1 MLGVSTRMNKSE
13 LKNRFR
19 KEALKRLSKKR
30 VNNYKI
36 DKLLTKELFNFI
48 KNIKAKDIMLFIP
61 LKTEP
66 NIVPLIKL
74 LRECGYNLY
83 VPFIIGD
90 RFKLV
95 KYRLPLNKK
104 NFGIKEP
111 NNSYK
116 KVKKIDL
123 AIVPIL
129 GIDSTYRRVGFGK
142 GMYDRFYSK
151 YSSKIDKTIF
161 LQRYIYC
168 IDKEITNSY
177 DISADYLFANS
188 IIEIDV

>member
-13 LKNRFR
+13 LKNSFR